1 VYELKEGNKMD
12 VKERMAIPRQKMP
25 EQDPAERKHNY
36 NEVTYGFT
44 EELAKNEARRCLRC
58 KNPKCVEGCPVNIC
72 IPDFIA
78 LIEEG
83 KFLEA
88 ARKIKEQD
96 SLPAVTGR
104 VCPQETQCECR
115 CILAHKGAPVSIGRL
130 ERFAADYEREFGNIK
145 LPKIAPKTGKR
156 VAVVGAGPA
165 GLTIAGDLIKLGHK
179 VVVFEALHQP
189 GGVLM
194 YGIPE
199 FRMPKE
205 IVQSEISYLT
215 KLGVEIRTDYIVGKL
230 LTVDE
235 LLKNGYDAVFIGTGA
250 GLPMFMGI
258 PGENLVGVYSANE
271 YLTRSNLMKAF
282 LFPEYGT
289 SPIYSKKA
297 VTVGGGNVAMDS
309 ARTAV
314 RMGAQSTV
322 VYRRSRKEM
331 PARDEEI
338 HHAEEEGVVF
348 HFLTNPKRI
357 LGDNNGRVVGIECL
371 RMELGEPDD
380 SGRRR
385 PISVEGSE
393 FVIEADTIIPAL
405 GNKPN
410 PIVPMTTPDIEITK
424 WKTIIVDEKTGKTS
438 KDRVWAA
445 GDIVSG
451 AATVILAMGQ
461 AKIAAKSIHEYL
473 TNTR

>member
-1 VYELKEGNKMD
+1 MKKDNKMD
-12 VKERMAIPRQKMP
+12 AKERIAIPRQKMP

-36 NEVTYGFT
+36 EEVTYGFT
-44 EELAKNEARRCLRC
+44 EELAKQEARRCLRC
-58 KNPKCVEGCPVNIC
+58 KNPKCVEGCPVNIR

-104 VCPQETQCECR
+104 VCPQETQCEFKCV
-115 CILAHKGAPVSIGRL
+115 LAHKGNPVSIGAL

-145 LPKIAPKTGKR
+145 LPKIAPKTGKS
-156 VAVVGAGPA
+156 VAVIGAGPA
-165 GLTIAGDLIKLGHK
+165 GLTAAGDLIKLGHRI
-179 VVVFEALHQP
+179 VVFEALHQP

-199 FRMPKE
+199 FRMPKK
-205 IVQSEISYLT
+205 IVQAEIAYLT
-215 KLGVEIRTDYIVGKL
+215 KLGVRIRTDYIVGKL
-230 LTVDE
+230 STVDE
-235 LLKNGYDAVFIGTGA
+235 LLENGYDAVFIGTGA

-289 SPIYSKKA
+289 SPIHSKKA

-348 HFLTNPKRI
+348 HFLTNPKRV
-357 LGDNNGRVVGIECL
+357 LGDGNGRVAGIECL

-385 PISVEGSE
+385 PIPVEGSE

-410 PIVPMTTPDIEITK
+410 PIVPMTTPDLEITK

-461 AKIAAKSIHEYL
+461 ARIAAKSIHEYL
-473 TNTR
+473 TNMR